1 MSARVSEEQILD
13 SRYLTKRGFICAA
26 ITFGMMGFTSTCW
39 GSMLPWIAD
48 RSALSISRSGL
59 ILAGFTLH
67 TLAGTLLVQI
77 FGPRRD
83 LIWFIQRGIFVALIG
98 FIGVV
103 TLRDPI
109 LLTLSGCV
117 AGLGYGTTGISLLQ
131 LFTRSSNASH
141 VRMNLASAATGF
153 GALAGPFSIGT
164 AGASK
169 IPVIVIS
176 AIGTSFVATRFLTGA
191 RWRVEKFEHSSQT
204 RENRIR
210 LGIILL
216 AVIFYSGLE
225 NSIGAWLPTIIRAS
239 QGTLEAGAMS
249 SAFFYLFFS
258 LSRFVGVFL
267 SRYLEPH
274 LMILVCILATLV
286 PFTFAIM
293 SQKHASLG
301 LALCGLFLGPIF
313 PNSSSWIARKTP
325 GFPFA
330 TTVLMLAIMM
340 GGFIFP
346 PILGFILESAGT
358 IGYLY
363 SLATLLLVATS
374 AFSYSYIKW
383 RE

>member
-1 MSARVSEEQILD
+1 MSERVSGEEILD
-13 SRYLTKRGFICAA
+13 SRDLTKRGFVCAA
-26 ITFGMMGFTSTCW
+26 IAFALMGFTSTCW
-39 GSMLPWIAD
+39 GPMLPWIAD
-48 RSALSISRSGL
+48 RSGLSISKSGL
-59 ILAGFTLH
+59 TLAGFTLH
-67 TLAGTLLVQI
+67 TLAGILLVQI

-83 LIWFIQRGIFVALIG
+83 LIWFIQRGMFVALIG

-117 AGLGYGTTGISLLQ
+117 AGLGYGATGISLLQ

-164 AGASK
+164 VGASK

-176 AIGTSFVATRFLTGA
+176 AIGTSFIATRFLTGA
-191 RWRVEKFEHSSQT
+191 RWRVEKFAHFSQT

-210 LGIILL
+210 LAIILL

-225 NSIGAWLPTIIRAS
+225 NSIGAWLPTIIRSS

-258 LSRFVGVFL
+258 VGRFAGVFL
-267 SRYLEPH
+267 SRYFEPH
-274 LMILVCILATLV
+274 LMTLVCILATLV

-293 SQKHASLG
+293 SQNHTSLG
-301 LALCGLFLGPIF
+301 LAICGLFLGPIF

-325 GFPFA
+325 GFPLA
-330 TTVLMLAIMM
+330 TTVLMFSIML

-346 PILGFILESAGT
+346 PILGFILESNGT
-358 IGYLY
+358 TGYLY
-363 SLATLLLVATS
+363 SLAALLVLATS

-383 RE
+383 RA

>member
-1 MSARVSEEQILD
+1 MSESVGGEEIID
-13 SRYLTKRGFICAA
+13 SRELTKQGFICAA
-26 ITFGMMGFTSTCW
+26 IAFGMMGFTSTCW

-48 RSALSISRSGL
+48 RSEFSISRSGL

-67 TLAGTLLVQI
+67 TLVGTLLVQI

-83 LIWFIQRGIFVALIG
+83 LIWFIQHGIIVALFG

-103 TLRDPI
+103 TLQDPI

-117 AGLGYGTTGISLLQ
+117 AGLGYGATGISLLQ
-131 LFTRSSNASH
+131 LFTRSGNASH
-141 VRMNLASAATGF
+141 VRMNLASAATGL
-153 GALAGPFSIGT
+153 GALAGPFAIGT

-176 AIGTSFVATRFLTGA
+176 AIGTSFIATRFLTGA

-204 RENRIR
+204 RENRNR
-210 LGIILL
+210 LGIILS

-258 LSRFVGVFL
+258 LSRFAGVFL
-267 SRYLEPH
+267 SKYLAPH
-274 LMILVCILATLV
+274 LMILVCILATLA
-286 PFTFAIM
+286 PLTFAIV
-293 SQKHASLG
+293 SQNHASLG

-325 GFPFA
+325 GFPLA

-346 PILGFILESAGT
+346 PVLGFILESNGT
-358 IGYLY
+358 TGYLS
-363 SLATLLLVATS
+363 SLAVLLVLATS
-374 AFSYSYIKW
+374 AFSFSYVKW
-383 RE
+383 RG